1 MPSSQST
8 LSLLKSDRPEFYGSA
23 IFKHKMGNTEMRL
36 ACNCPQFCG
45 LLMSNPKYTLNFK
58 PHFLHPTFMFQPKIF
73 HKLVIRQGVI
83 VILSGVLVG
92 SLSSCANNK
101 TFTPEM
107 TLQVTPDGASG
118 IYIVNGQTNLPQ
130 PEVEKRKLP
139 IVITVQAIRQLTPKA
154 GSKTLTNT
162 QPLHAVIARQR
173 IETTDGKWTAK
184 LNLLNAN
191 AKGGAVEVW
200 QLNSGDLPAD
210 LEPAAN
216 VTFLAATD
224 SIDRTLNFSPDVN
237 KTTPDGLKPV
247 LQSAKDGS
255 LFLQSE
261 LSQTIAP
268 PTMPK
273 MAATAPGAI
282 VKVQAQPISVKSSP
296 KQNSAP
302 VLPKEMMR

>member
-1 MPSSQST
+1 
-8 LSLLKSDRPEFYGSA
+8 
-23 IFKHKMGNTEMRL
+23 
-36 ACNCPQFCG
+36 
-45 LLMSNPKYTLNFK
+45 
-58 PHFLHPTFMFQPKIF
+58 MFQPKVL
-73 HKLVIRQGVI
+73 HKLVTCPVIRQGTI
-83 VILSGVLVG
+83 VLFLGMLAG
-92 SLSSCANNK
+92 SLSSCANSK
-101 TFTPEM
+101 RFTPEM

-118 IYIVNGQTNLPQ
+118 VYTLSGRTNLPQ

-139 IVITVQAIRQLTPKA
+139 IVITVQAVRLLMPKA
-154 GSKTLTNT
+154 GAKTLTNT
-162 QPLHAVIARQR
+162 QPIHAVIARQR
-173 IETTDGKWTAK
+173 IETTDGNWSTK
-184 LNLLNAN
+184 LNLLNPN
-191 AKGGAVEVW
+191 AKGGAAVEVW

-216 VTFLAATD
+216 VTFLAATE

-282 VKVQAQPISVKSSP
+282 VKVEAQSISEKSST
-296 KQNSAP
+296 KQNGAP

>member
-1 MPSSQST
+1 MIRVPSVCLKAIARNFTEAQSSST
-8 LSLLKSDRPEFYGSA
+8 RWGILK
-23 IFKHKMGNTEMRL
+23 MRS

-58 PHFLHPTFMFQPKIF
+58 PHFLHLTFMFQPKIL
-73 HKLVIRQGVI
+73 HKLVIRQGVS

-92 SLSSCANNK
+92 SLSSCANSK
-101 TFTPEM
+101 KFTPEM
-107 TLQVTPDGASG
+107 TLQVTPDGTPG
-118 IYIVNGQTNLPQ
+118 VYTLNGRTNLPQ

-139 IVITVQAIRQLTPKA
+139 IVITVQAIRLLTPKA
-154 GSKTLTNT
+154 GAKTLTNT
-162 QPLHAVIARQR
+162 QPIHAVIARQR
-173 IETTDGKWTAK
+173 IETTDGNWSAK
-184 LNLLNAN
+184 LNLLNPN
-191 AKGGAVEVW
+191 AKGGAAVEVW
-200 QLNSGDLPAD
+200 QLNSGDLSAD

-216 VTFLAATD
+216 VTFLAATE
-224 SIDRTLNFSPDVN
+224 SIDRTLNFSTDVN
-237 KTTPDGLKPV
+237 KTTPDGQKPV
-247 LQSAKDGS
+247 FQSAKDGS

-282 VKVQAQPISVKSSP
+282 IKVQAQPISEKSSP

>member
-1 MPSSQST
+1 M
-8 LSLLKSDRPEFYGSA
+8 L
-23 IFKHKMGNTEMRL
+23 
-36 ACNCPQFCG
+36 
-45 LLMSNPKYTLNFK
+45 
-58 PHFLHPTFMFQPKIF
+58 
-73 HKLVIRQGVI
+73 HKLVTGLTTRFTTGLTTGLTTGQGAI

-92 SLSSCANNK
+92 SLNGCANDK

-184 LNLLNAN
+184 LNLLNAT

-268 PTMPK
+268 PAMPR
-273 MAATAPGAI
+273 MAATTPGAI
-282 VKVQAQPISVKSSP
+282 VKVRAQSISEKSST